1 MPEIPII
8 DTHVHL
14 WDPQRFRMSWTDGNA
29 LLARSYSVDHYQ
41 EQTSGLPIEGMV
53 FVECGV
59 EPPYAFLEA
68 RWAVACARQDARIQ
82 GIVAAA
88 PVEFGLR
95 ARTYLEALIE
105 LDEQRIKGVRRN
117 LQDEPDPNMCLQP
130 DFVQGVQLLAEYG
143 LSFDIC
149 IYHHQL
155 PAVIELVRRCPD
167 TQFILDHLGKPD
179 ARAHQLDPWRGQIRE
194 LAALPNVACKV
205 SGLVTEAD
213 HANWQP
219 ADLETY
225 ITHVLEAFGEDRVA
239 FGGDWPVLLLAS
251 SYTRWVETLWALS
264 ASLPERARH
273 KLWHENAKRIYRLA
287 T

>member
-29 LLARSYSVDHYQ
+29 LLARPYSVEHYH
-41 EQTSGLPIEGMV
+41 EQTGELPIEGMV

-219 ADLETY
+219 ADLEPY
-225 ITHVLEAFGEDRVA
+225 ITHVLETFGEDRVA